1 MSMMQTIGATTSN
14 VADDSSLVVLLHG
27 LGRTR
32 RAMAA
37 LDRHLRYHGFRTVNL
52 GYPSRSLDIRQ
63 IANAHLAPAV
73 SRLIGTSGRPVH
85 FVGHSLGSI
94 VVRQY
99 LRDHPVTTGTR
110 VVMLA
115 PPNCGSEL
123 ADTLMRFGWYRR
135 LMGPAALQL
144 GTEPDSEPNRL
155 GPVAAAVGIIAG
167 TKSCLP
173 FSRRI
178 FQGANDGKVA
188 VERTRLAGM
197 DDFLVLPCGHTFMTR
212 DRTVMHQ
219 VVRFLRTGM
228 FDHDTA

>member
-115 PPNCGSEL
+115 PLPPLTGGMASV
-123 ADTLMRFGWYRR
+123 ADNLGRSALRRKCHLTLNNNGKATPGGRR
-135 LMGPAALQL
+135 AL
-144 GTEPDSEPNRL
+144 
-155 GPVAAAVGIIAG
+155 
-167 TKSCLP
+167 
-173 FSRRI
+173 
-178 FQGANDGKVA
+178 
-188 VERTRLAGM
+188 
-197 DDFLVLPCGHTFMTR
+197 
-212 DRTVMHQ
+212 
-219 VVRFLRTGM
+219 
-228 FDHDTA
+228 